1 MWIRVL
7 TLLLLIP
14 TISLGDEKPDM
25 VFLMIGQSNMAGRAA
40 MEPQDKTPL
49 KVCNCSMQSRNGN
62 RLLTHS
68 IAIPRCVKIS
78 PCKGSG
84 QVLDLVP
91 QFKLTLKTVRSA

>member
-40 MEPQDKTPL
+40 MEPQDKTPF
-49 KVCNCSMQSRNGN
+49 KGVQ
-62 RLLTHS
+62 LLNAES
-68 IAIPRCVKIS
+68 
-78 PCKGSG
+78 
-84 QVLDLVP
+84 
-91 QFKLTLKTVRSA
+91 KLSLIHI